1 MHLHIAFIQCI
12 AYDRPTT
19 DALIRRVYLQSSSGS
34 SVACG
39 REMSGGISNVQVEQ
53 VHIYSS
59 YSSACGR
66 EMSGGISNV
75 QVEQVHIYSSYSGT
89 EFRTESVS
97 PEPCPELDSSSVS
110 YSLLNSYG
118 KSTDF

>member
-34 SVACG
+34 SVAC
-39 REMSGGISNVQVEQ
+39 
-53 VHIYSS
+53 
-59 YSSACGR
+59 ACGS
-66 EMSGGISNV
+66 EMSNV

-89 EFRTESVS
+89 EFRT
-97 PEPCPELDSSSVS
+97 
-110 YSLLNSYG
+110 G
-118 KSTDF
+118 KGRGGYIKRIIIIISNAEMKNINMASG